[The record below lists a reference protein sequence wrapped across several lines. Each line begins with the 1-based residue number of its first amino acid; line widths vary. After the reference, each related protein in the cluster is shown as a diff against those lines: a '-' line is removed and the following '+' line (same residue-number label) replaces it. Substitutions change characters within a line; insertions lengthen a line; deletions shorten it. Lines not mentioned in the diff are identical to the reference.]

1 MIPGKEKDLHGKEF
15 LIRIKNSILG
25 AGAEETSIISFLA
38 FLGEMITLEILL
50 GFKLSD
56 GGLLEIKS
64 KKDLSPIVVGLS
76 VVVVVVV
83 VT

>member
-1 MIPGKEKDLHGKEF
+1 
-15 LIRIKNSILG
+15 
-25 AGAEETSIISFLA
+25 
-38 FLGEMITLEILL
+38 MITLEILL